1 MAKWKA
7 QFRYSTA
14 PGDPE
19 KYPYLVSADITQAG
33 RIIGAAT
40 VRPDLPAEKNAHLMA
55 AAPDLLEACEAAF
68 DNIRREYERMPDSYW
83 RELAA
88 DVREHGREPTGIVA
102 YFALRSALAKAK
114 GEV

>member
-55 AAPDLLEACEAAF
+55 AAPDLLEALQAVLDAVEPW
-68 DNIRREYERMPDSYW
+68 DIPDGVYGK
-83 RELAA
+83 A
-88 DVREHGREPTGIVA
+88 EHAI
-102 YFALRSALAKAK
+102 AKAK